1 MPGSNPPWVQRLRAT
16 LVSFDTFMAGSALLV
31 LLALVLGQVLLRNLF
46 DTGMPFVDV
55 LSRYLVLYVVFFG
68 AALAVEKHR
77 HIRIDAL
84 AALVEPE
91 RLDALRRPLYLLSA
105 IVCAVM
111 THAAARF
118 WYDDWQFVASHE
130 RWTSVL
136 ALVMPFGFG
145 LLCVHFLLAA
155 VYPDNEDQADT

>member
-1 MPGSNPPWVQRLRAT
+1 M
-16 LVSFDTFMAGSALLV
+16 
-31 LLALVLGQVLLRNLF
+31 
-46 DTGMPFVDV
+46 
-55 LSRYLVLYVVFFG
+55 
-68 AALAVEKHR
+68 EKHR
-77 HIRIDAL
+77 HIRIDVL
-84 AALVEPE
+84 AALVDPS

-145 LLCVHFLLAA
+145 LLSLHFLLGA
-155 VYPDNEDQADT
+155 VFPHNDDPADT